1 MRPRVVSLSL
11 SKLWLG
17 GSEAKR
23 IWFEGFWGWTGIV
36 ECTGML
42 GYGVGWR
49 WRLWRHGC
57 GQWGNWKEPEE
68 WRDYWRGLKNAATS
82 WQSQEWSNHL
92 MDELG
97 CRLAFKLEG
106 TREENGMKR
115 SSATDLVGGLVA
127 SEADNSALCHSR
139 LSGDHT
145 THWAIG
151 WPINYLLNPLMRN
164 SCGWA
169 QICFAF
175 SSFECLPLGLWEWFC
190 QLRMFESY
198 HTKGDLS
205 SSMRDRSGAMLKAGN
220 ADLWGRVPK
229 FELQLPRGGKG
240 RLMQFLS
247 MVGGVGSELEA
258 TGREWGYP
266 GNPLGCHRL
275 QWRPLTA
282 NDGHLMGHGSQ

>member
-1 MRPRVVSLSL
+1 
-11 SKLWLG
+11 
-17 GSEAKR
+17 
-23 IWFEGFWGWTGIV
+23 
-36 ECTGML
+36 
-42 GYGVGWR
+42 
-49 WRLWRHGC
+49 
-57 GQWGNWKEPEE
+57 
-68 WRDYWRGLKNAATS
+68 
-82 WQSQEWSNHL
+82 
-92 MDELG
+92 
-97 CRLAFKLEG
+97 
-106 TREENGMKR
+106 MKR